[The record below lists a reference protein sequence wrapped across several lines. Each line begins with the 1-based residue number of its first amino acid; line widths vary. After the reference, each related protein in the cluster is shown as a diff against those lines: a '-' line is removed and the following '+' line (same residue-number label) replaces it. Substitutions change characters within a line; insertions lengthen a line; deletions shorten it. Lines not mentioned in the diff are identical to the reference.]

1 MEDLLMAKENKSE
14 AFEWFDSIVFG
25 LTVAMCVLVFF
36 FNFSNVNGS
45 SMFSTLSGGDR
56 VLERGF
62 LYTPQRGDIVTTD
75 ALISHGKPLAKRVI
89 ALEGDTV
96 DISGGVVTVNGET
109 LDESY
114 LKYSNITEPIDV
126 EYPVVV
132 PEGKVFLMGDNR
144 ENSLDSRASE
154 IGFIDTRDIQ
164 GKVIWRVAPNF
175 GKVE

>member
-1 MEDLLMAKENKSE
+1 MANEKKSE
-14 AFEWFDSIVFG
+14 IFEWFDSVVFG
-25 LTVAMCVLVFF
+25 LAVAMVVLVFF

-45 SMFSTLSGGDR
+45 SMYSTLSNGDR
-56 VLERGF
+56 VIERGF

-89 ALEGDTV
+89 ALGGDTV
-96 DISGGVVTVNGET
+96 EIADGVVKVNGAAI
-109 LDESY
+109 DESY
-114 LKYSNITEPIDV
+114 LDEGVVTEPQDV
-126 EYPVVV
+126 AYPVVV

-144 ENSLDSRASE
+144 GNSLDSRSSE
-154 IGFIDTRDIQ
+154 IGFIDVRDIQ